1 MSGSNTARLAWRLVA
16 LAFAAVLL
24 QVTVISE
31 IRIFGA
37 AADLVPL
44 VCAAVG
50 LLLGSLTGAG
60 FGFGLGLVVDIILYQ
75 PLGISSLVY
84 LGAGF
89 AAGRLRELRDPQAP
103 AIPIWVGAATTI
115 GVMAAFVV
123 IRFLLGNG
131 MPLSFELVRQFLS
144 TAVLNA
150 LIAIP
155 VFSLVRRLLAA
166 VLPDDG
172 RRRRRRSY
180 TTGGLSPLSRS

>member
-1 MSGSNTARLAWRLVA
+1 MAPVFAVHDVFVA
-16 LAFAAVLL
+16 IAFAGVLL
-24 QVTVISE
+24 QATLVSE

-50 LLLGSLTGAG
+50 LLLGSLTGAA
-60 FGFGLGLVVDIILYQ
+60 FGFGIGLVVDIVLYQ
-75 PLGISSLVY
+75 TLGISSLVY

-89 AAGRLRELRDPQAP
+89 ASGRLRELRDPQAP
-103 AIPIWVGAATTI
+103 ATPIWVGAAVTV
-115 GVMAAFVV
+115 GVMCAFVV
-123 IRFLLGNG
+123 IRFLLGSG
-131 MPLSFELVRQFLS
+131 LPLSLELIRQFLS
-144 TAVLNA
+144 TVVLNA

-155 VFSLVRRLLAA
+155 IFSLIRRLLGP
-166 VLPDDG
+166 VLPDDA

>member
-1 MSGSNTARLAWRLVA
+1 MSGRRIARLAWRLVA
-16 LAFAAVLL
+16 LAFLAVLL

-44 VCAAVG
+44 TCAAVG
-50 LLLGSLTGAG
+50 LLLGSLTGAA
-60 FGFGLGLVVDIILYQ
+60 FGFGAGLVVDIVLYQ
-75 PLGISSLVY
+75 VLGISSIVY

-103 AIPIWVGAATTI
+103 ATPIWVGAAVTA
-115 GVMAAFVV
+115 GVMAAFIVV
-123 IRFLLGNG
+123 RFLLGSG
-131 MPLSFELVRQFLS
+131 MPLSFELVRQLLS
-144 TAVLNA
+144 TVVLNA

-155 VFSLVRRLLAA
+155 VFSLIRRLLAP
-166 VLPDDG
+166 VLPDDA
-172 RRRRRRSY
+172 RRRRRRAY